1 MAEFTNK
8 NVLLDVD
15 INRIKKGHDVS
26 RNTTSYSGILH
37 LAKKDITLDG
47 FLISV
52 DTKRDFN
59 NRIADSHMI
68 TFLLTNGVY
77 YKEVEPEKDNLF
89 VTLVKREGTRTR
101 SETFKL
107 VISNSELGSTGTYL
121 DNNTQEKL
129 DKDGMKK
136 VVAQCINTTY
146 YATRL
151 INTSLTLRSLTI
163 EQALMVSFSD
173 FINNSRNIKIN
184 GTALSIDKLNIE
196 KPNNDNF
203 LNNIT
208 LNSAVTIFDLPTY
221 LQHEHG
227 VYNGNIGTYIS
238 KEYIT
243 GDEVNLKDSIYIYP
257 LYNPNLI
264 KNKKRKLRL
273 YAEKGAISNFIDTTF
288 VNNENSLDILCSAEN
303 SSKQIFSKHSADNGA
318 GFSML
323 DANYVTRE
331 NNSENDRAN
340 MYLNQAYDKK
350 DGVPFSRNMGISSNP
365 FQERSDIMIKTGTT
379 LTITWNFS
387 VPELTYPA
395 MPVEYIYE
403 SMENNKPVV
412 KVING
417 VLQAISSTVDNN
429 RKNCVSN
436 LFIFLEGGV
445 NNEK

>member
-1 MAEFTNK
+1 MSSFTNK

-26 RNTTSYSGILH
+26 RNTASYSGILH
-37 LAKKDITLDG
+37 LANKDIELDS

-59 NRIADSHMI
+59 NSIADTHMI
-68 TFLLTNGVY
+68 KFLLTNGVY

-89 VTLVKREGTRTR
+89 VTLTKREGLRTR
-101 SETFKL
+101 SETYKF
-107 VISNSELGSTGTYL
+107 IIANSELGSTGSYL
-121 DNNTQEKL
+121 DNNSQENL
-129 DKDGMKK
+129 DKDGMKT
-136 VVAQCINTTY
+136 VLGQCINTTY

-163 EQALMVSFSD
+163 EQALMVSFND
-173 FINNSRNIKIN
+173 FINNSRSIKIN
-184 GTALSIDKLNIE
+184 GTALAIDKLNIDT
-196 KPNNDNF
+196 PNNENF

-208 LNSAVTIFDLPTY
+208 LNSAITIFDLPTY

-243 GDEVNLKDSIYIYP
+243 GDEKNLKDSIYIYP
-257 LYNPNLI
+257 LYNTGLV
-264 KNKKRKLRL
+264 KTKKRKLRL
-273 YAEKGAISNFIDTTF
+273 YAEKGAVSKFIDTTF
-288 VNNENSLDILCSAEN
+288 VNSENSLDILCSAE
-303 SSKQIFSKHSADNGA
+303 STSKQIFSKHSANNGA

-323 DANYVTRE
+323 DANYVTKE
-331 NNSENDRAN
+331 NSTENDRAN

-350 DGVPFSRNMGISSNP
+350 DGVPFSRNVGISSNP
-365 FQERSDIMIKTGTT
+365 FQERSDIMIRTGTT
-379 LTITWNFS
+379 LSISWNFS
-387 VPELTYPA
+387 IPELTYPG

-403 SMENNKPVV
+403 TTVNNKPVI
-412 KVING
+412 KVIPG
-417 VLQAISSTVDNN
+417 ILQTIASSVDNN

-436 LFIFLEGGV
+436 LFIFLEGI
-445 NNEK
+445 NNE